1 MRLSDFDYI
10 LPKELIAQ
18 VPVEPRDHSRMM
30 VLHRESQQIEHR
42 HYFDLPE
49 YLGAN
54 DVLVFNQ
61 SKVIPARIGFTFR
74 EKECEIFF
82 IREVSARSG
91 DEPMRWEVMVRP
103 GKFFRDGDIVRVDDS
118 VEVEVEQ
125 VMPESEHG
133 HRVIVIRDSKMR
145 DTFRLL
151 EELGSIPLPPYIES
165 TEGVDKYQNVYAQTP
180 GSVAAPTAGFHF
192 TEELLERLRAK
203 GVQTEFVTLHVGP
216 GTFLPVMTDDVLKHV
231 MHEEYFTLS
240 VEVAERLV
248 AAKAAGKRIVS
259 VGTTTTRVLEY
270 CARDGSLAGQ
280 NGSTKLFIYPGFEWK
295 FVDVLITNFHL
306 PKSTLLMLVSS
317 FAGKEFALEAYR
329 VAVAEEYR
337 FFSFG
342 DGMLIL

>member
-30 VLHRESQQIEHR
+30 VLHRDTLQIEHR

-49 YLGAN
+49 YLGEN

-61 SKVIPARIGFTFR
+61 SKVIPARIRFTFR
-74 EKECEIFF
+74 EKEREIFF
-82 IREVSARSG
+82 IREIAARSDG
-91 DEPMRWEVMVRP
+91 TPMRWEIMVRP
-103 GKFFRDGDIVRVDDS
+103 GKFFQVGDLVRIHDD
-118 VEVEVEQ
+118 VEIEVEQ

-133 HRVIVIRDSKMR
+133 HRVAVIRDAKMR
-145 DTFRLL
+145 DTFQLL
-151 EELGSIPLPPYIES
+151 QDLGSIPLPPYIES
-165 TEGVDKYQNVYAQTP
+165 TEGVDKYQNVYAETP

-231 MHEEYFTLS
+231 MHEEHFTLPA
-240 VEVAERLV
+240 EVAERLV
-248 AAKAAGKRIVS
+248 AAKAAEKRIVS

-270 CARDGSLAGQ
+270 CARDGALVGQ
-280 NGSTKLFIYPGFEWK
+280 HGSTKLFIYPGFEWK
-295 FVDVLITNFHL
+295 FVDALITNFHL

-329 VAVAEEYR
+329 QAVAERYR